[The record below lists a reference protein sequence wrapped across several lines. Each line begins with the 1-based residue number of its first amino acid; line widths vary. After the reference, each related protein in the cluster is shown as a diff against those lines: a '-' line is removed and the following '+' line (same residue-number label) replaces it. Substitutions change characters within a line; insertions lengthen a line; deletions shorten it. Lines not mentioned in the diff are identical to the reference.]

1 MITFPVY
8 LGLAEL
14 GCFFLSLMKTY
25 ACSMEAF
32 KNGKEPY
39 EHVCRLTIRPRI
51 KAFFLFYIP
60 ITFRTSLFD
69 VDKFDGEPPPF
80 CYSFA
85 KNYQAIKYVRLD
97 PTGIEKDVLLHSIKG
112 GISKGFP
119 FLFGFTVYNSIQ
131 QSSTTGKIPYPCRG
145 EKVEGGHAI
154 MAVGYDD
161 KMSIKYELCDKATR
175 GALLIRNSCGTEW
188 DEKGYG

>member
-1 MITFPVY
+1 MLNFKGDT
-8 LGLAEL
+8 GA
-14 GCFFLSLMKTY
+14 FLRSAMGALTLFGVPPEEY
-25 ACSMEAF
+25 W
-32 KNGKEPY
+32 PY
-39 EHVCRLTIRPRI
+39 
-51 KAFFLFYIP
+51 
-60 ITFRTSLFD
+60 D
-69 VDKFDGEPPPF
+69 VEIYDREPPAF

-188 DEKGYG
+188 GEKGYGWLPYDFVLGGLAEDWWTLIDQGWVDTGQFGE